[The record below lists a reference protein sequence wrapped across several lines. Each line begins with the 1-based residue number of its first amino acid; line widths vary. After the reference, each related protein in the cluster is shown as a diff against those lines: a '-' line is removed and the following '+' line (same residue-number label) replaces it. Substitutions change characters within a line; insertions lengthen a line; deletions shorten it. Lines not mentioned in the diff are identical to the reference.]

1 MNDNPSTNW
10 WQRHWKWAVPVG
22 CTGMIA
28 LFVLALGG
36 FFLLIIGSMKS
47 SDVYEQALT
56 QARAHPGMQRAL
68 GEPIEDGPLPHGSI
82 SIERLIGPGGFHDSL
97 ERSEWRGH
105 AIRGRRKC
113 VPGNGILVVLE
124 AKLPG
129 NGRRVD
135 LLGGL

>member
-82 SIERLIGPGGFHDSL
+82 SIEGSSGQADFTIPLSGPNGEATLYVVG
-97 ERSEWRGH
+97 EKRAGEWD
-105 AIRGRRKC
+105 
-113 VPGNGILVVLE
+113 LVVLE